1 MLVLF
6 FNSIM
11 YGWYCFVI
19 MIYVILIFIKWLCY
33 CGGGFGNMWI
43 FDNVWENGGY
53 YLYLF
58 YLILFLIDLSINYM
72 YM

>member
-33 CGGGFGNMWI
+33 CGGGFGNRWI